1 MKKVHQ
7 VIEFQHSKRI
17 KAYILLSTRLRIA
30 AKNEFEK
37 DLFKLINNS
46 VFGKTVENIR
56 NHYDLKLVTSEQ
68 KYQKYAMKPNFE
80 DGYPFSKH
88 LFAVEM
94 EKTKI
99 KMNKPVYLGQAILY
113 LRKTLMYEFHYNDMR
128 PKYGRKVKLCYMDT
142 DSFVYE
148 TETEDFYRNIAEDV
162 EKRFDTSGYSKDEN
176 RPLPLE
182 KIEK

>member
-1 MKKVHQ
+1 M
-7 VIEFQHSKRI
+7 
-17 KAYILLSTRLRIA
+17 LSTRLRIA

-80 DGYPFSKH
+80 DGYPFFKH
-88 LFAVEM
+88 LFAMEM

-99 KMNKPVYLGQAILY
+99 KMNKPVYLGQTILY
-113 LRKTLMYEFHYNDMR
+113 LRKTLM
-128 PKYGRKVKLCYMDT
+128 
-142 DSFVYE
+142 
-148 TETEDFYRNIAEDV
+148 
-162 EKRFDTSGYSKDEN
+162 
-176 RPLPLE
+176 
-182 KIEK
+182 